1 MKRSGDLIY
10 EGYQTVRD
18 GKSCRRIN
26 LIETNLRNQSVS
38 PREADPPLG
47 RRRRNVSATADTAGG
62 YVNQTVLEAV

>member
-1 MKRSGDLIY
+1 MKVINCSRMEKVAG
-10 EGYQTVRD
+10 G
-18 GKSCRRIN
+18 IN
-26 LIETNLRNQSVS
+26 LIETSLRNQSVS